1 MNKLNAALLGL
12 TLIAGSAFAA
22 APQAT
27 DSSTMAPVTTS
38 APAKTKAAKVKKTK
52 KTTKPAPAAA
62 TDTAPTAK

>member
-1 MNKLNAALLGL
+1 MNKLNAAILGL

-27 DSSTMAPVTTS
+27 DTTMAPATTS
-38 APAKTKAAKVKKTK
+38 APAKTKTAKVKKTK

-62 TDTAPTAK
+62 SDTAATAK

>member
-22 APQAT
+22 APQAN
-27 DSSTMAPVTTS
+27 DTMTAPATTA
-38 APAKTKAAKVKKTK
+38 APAKTKAAKVKKSK

-62 TDTAPTAK
+62 SDTAATAK